1 MYRLPQTVVIKSI
14 IRVSHMKN
22 NYKLYHELLEL
33 LEEQSDV
40 INNQNDLIARLINEN
55 LEKENMINVLMQKEE
70 YLY

>member
-1 MYRLPQTVVIKSI
+1 
-14 IRVSHMKN
+14 MKN